1 MANRPMSKPITP
13 LRGLTPTLFS
23 CPRPLPGPRPGSLP
37 VCRATAWR
45 PNGFPGA
52 RVRLSR
58 SAAWWGPAD
67 AVTAALRASP
77 AASWWGS
84 AWAGASGWAGASVGG
99 RVGSSGPGSA
109 WGWSPWG
116 RSAWGCPPP
125 GAATGSRRWV
135 PAVGAGTGD
144 HTPAVPGTEVSGGVV
159 VGRGDGGTLGTVV
172 DRTGTVTPG
181 PGVGDAPLV
190 PIRVVGT
197 PTDAGAGERGRL
209 GGVGRSPDH
218 HGQEGDSDQPPTC
231 DAERLEGV
239 ARSARPFS
247 GTVARGPCSHGRTLD
262 PPGGCV
268 SGAGASSPGR
278 AAHAPTD
285 ARNDASRRRPR
296 HILRRSA
303 RPGAP
308 VRRPVPTPRPGRPR
322 PPAWRS
328 SRRW

>member
-52 RVRLSR
+52 
-58 SAAWWGPAD
+58 P
-67 AVTAALRASP
+67 
-77 AASWWGS
+77 GS
-84 AWAGASGWAGASVGG
+84 AQ
-99 RVGSSGPGSA
+99 RVGDVVGTGRCGDGGTPGVTGGVVVGVGVGLGVGVGRWSGAWSSGPGPS
-109 WGWSPWG
+109 GQGSSVGPVGVGVPSSG
-116 RSAWGCPPP
+116 RGDGVTTA
-125 GAATGSRRWV
+125 GAAV
-135 PAVGAGTGD
+135 AAGTGA
-144 HTPAVPGTEVSGGVV
+144 TRPVVPGTEVPGGVV
-159 VGRGDGGTLGTVV
+159 VGPGDGGRLGPVV
-172 DRTGTVTPG
+172 DRMGTVAPG
-181 PGVGDAPLV
+181 PWVGDVPRV
-190 PIRVVGT
+190 PIRAVGT
-197 PTDAGAGERGRL
+197 PTDAGAG
-209 GGVGRSPDH
+209 GVEPVGSAGSAGPPTTTVRRVTAT
-218 HGQEGDSDQPPTC
+218 QPPTC

-239 ARSARPFS
+239 TRCARPFS
-247 GTVARGPCSHGRTLD
+247 GTVARGPYSHGRTLD

-268 SGAGASSPGR
+268 SGARASSPGR
-278 AAHAPTD
+278 AASAPTD
-285 ARNDASRRRPR
+285 ARNDAFRRRPR

-308 VRRPVPTPRPGRPR
+308 VRHPVPTPRSDRPR